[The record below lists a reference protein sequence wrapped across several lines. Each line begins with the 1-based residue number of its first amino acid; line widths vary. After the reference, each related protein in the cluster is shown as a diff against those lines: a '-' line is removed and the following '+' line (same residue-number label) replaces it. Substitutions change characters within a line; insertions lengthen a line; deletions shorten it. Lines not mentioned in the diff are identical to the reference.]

1 MNLVDMSKRLGV
13 NNNNSGG
20 DTKGPE
26 SDQGL
31 RAANKGQGDGGRFA
45 YFGVF

>member
-1 MNLVDMSKRLGV
+1 VDIPKRLGE
-13 NNNNSGG
+13 NNNDNNGGGG

-31 RAANKGQGDGGRFA
+31 RAANEGEGDGGRFA

>member
-1 MNLVDMSKRLGV
+1 VDISKRLGE
-13 NNNNSGG
+13 NNNNGGG

-31 RAANKGQGDGGRFA
+31 RATNEGEGDGGRFA